1 MTFKCPSCGMKL
13 KAEPEHAGKYVRCPG
28 CSTKLQ
34 IPSEAPPGLEP
45 PAPFS
50 NLPVPSGVGSSAP
63 GDTPMEETQEE
74 GAQGGEESSQKEFA
88 HRGGWEEQDPT
99 NANMLVSLGIA
110 TVATILFLVLILSF
124 MPPKTVAS
132 SDYNFMQ
139 YLAKVWE
146 GHLPINSLN
155 TLFFFWA
162 SAILAL
168 KMIKLHHQRQA
179 MLLDVVP
186 FELGSEIN
194 AQNVGS
200 FIDHIYSLPEKLR
213 DSLMVNR
220 IRKGLELFEMKQNTG
235 DVVHLMGAQSDIDS
249 ARIGTSYTMVKAF
262 LWAIPIV
269 GFVGTVLGLSHALLS
284 LNFENLDDVQQVIG
298 TLKGVINGLG
308 GAFDATLVG
317 LVFATL
323 VNFPMNAAFKAEDD
337 NLNFIDTFCNE
348 VLIPRLNDGTG
359 VAGGDM
365 GAMMDTLVRAVANA
379 QNEFLVDL
387 NNLSATMVGYAENLE
402 KRSSEHQQRVSAD
415 FASMLDKMRG
425 DMTQAV
431 TESVSKTTEYT
442 RALSTGITYLNNVLK
457 DLGTKQVVIQQK
469 VKRGWFGR
477 SLS

>member
-1 MTFKCPSCGMKL
+1 MKL

-34 IPSEAPPGLEP
+34 IPAEASAGLEP
-45 PAPFS
+45 PAP
-50 NLPVPSGVGSSAP
+50 NLPMPSGVGSTMSDESAP
-63 GDTPMEETQEE
+63 PEHPGEMGEETQ
-74 GAQGGEESSQKEFA
+74 QKEYV

-99 NANMLVSLGIA
+99 NANMLVSLGIGA
-110 TVATILFLVLILSF
+110 GLTVVYLVIVLSF
-124 MPPKTVAS
+124 VPPANLPS
-132 SDYNFMQ
+132 SQYNFMQ

-146 GHLPINSLN
+146 GHLPVNSLN

-162 SAILAL
+162 MAILGL
-168 KMIKLHHQRQA
+168 KMMKLHHQRQA

-220 IRKGLELFEMKQNTG
+220 IRKGLELFEMKQNSG

-262 LWAIPIV
+262 LWAIPV
-269 GFVGTVLGLSHALLS
+269 MGFVGTVLGLSHALLA
-284 LNFENLDDVQQVIG
+284 LDFKNLGDLQAVIG
-298 TLKGVINGLG
+298 VLSGVINGLG

-348 VLIPRLNDGTG
+348 VLIPRLNDGSG
-359 VAGGDM
+359 VGGGDT
-365 GAMMDTLVRAVANA
+365 GALMDTLVRAVANA

-387 NNLSATMVGYAENLE
+387 NNLSSTMLGYAENLE
-402 KRSSEHQQRVSAD
+402 KRSAEHQQK
-415 FASMLDKMRG
+415 LDGEFSQAIEKMRA
-425 DMTQAV
+425 DVTQAV
-431 TESVSKTTEYT
+431 TESVTKTTEYT
-442 RALSTGITYLNNVLK
+442 RALSTGITYLNGVLK

-469 VKRGWFGR
+469 AKRGWFGR
-477 SLS
+477 KVD